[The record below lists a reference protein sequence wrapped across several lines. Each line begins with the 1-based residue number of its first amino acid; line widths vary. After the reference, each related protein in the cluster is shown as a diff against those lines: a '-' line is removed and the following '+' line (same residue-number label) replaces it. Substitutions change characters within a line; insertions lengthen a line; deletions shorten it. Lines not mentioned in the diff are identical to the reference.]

1 MREALISVKPTFVER
16 FLAGEKSV
24 ELRKRSVALS
34 PGSRL
39 WIYSTLPK
47 GCMEAVAEVNRV
59 VVGTP
64 WDIWDKYQDALGLSK
79 STYSDYVNGAS
90 TISAIVTKSIWNL
103 PAKMDLSML
112 KSQVPGFHPPQF
124 IKYMTDSDPVLI
136 SIIRFLFLNVS
147 EEYLKEIGL
156 TKKAAYPMA

>member
-1 MREALISVKPTFVER
+1 MREALISIKPTYVEK
-16 FLAGEKSV
+16 FLTGEKSV
-24 ELRKRSVALS
+24 ELRKRTVTLS
-34 PGSRL
+34 SGSRL

-64 WDIWDKYQDALGLSK
+64 GQIWDKYRDALGVSK
-79 STYSDYVNGAS
+79 STYSEYVYGAS

-112 KSQVPGFHPPQF
+112 RSQVPGFHPPQF
-124 IKYMTDSDPVLI
+124 IKYMTDSDPVFMF
-136 SIIRFLFLNVS
+136 IIRFLFSNAS
-147 EEYLKEIGL
+147 EERLRDIGL
-156 TKKAAYPMA
+156 TKKIEYLLA

>member
-1 MREALISVKPTFVER
+1 MREALISIKPTYVER

-24 ELRKRSVALS
+24 ELRKRTVTLS

-64 WDIWDKYQDALGLSK
+64 GDIWDKYRDALGVSR
-79 STYSDYVNGAS
+79 STYLEYVKGAS
-90 TISAIVTKSIWNL
+90 AISAIVTKAIWSL
-103 PAKMDLSML
+103 PEEMNLSML
-112 KSQVPGFHPPQF
+112 RSQVPGFHPPQF
-124 IKYMTDSDPVLI
+124 IKYMADSDPVFMAI
-136 SIIRFLFLNVS
+136 MRFLYANS
-147 EEYLKEIGL
+147 TEKYLREIGL
-156 TKKAAYPMA
+156 TKKLAYLPA